1 MIKVVEVSSDSNIG
15 GAGKCILTF
24 LRTYDRSKFDVSVII
39 PVGSKLKP
47 EIKALGTRVYELEDL
62 AEKSLDL
69 KAVSKLK
76 RLFKQIRP
84 DIVHTHASM
93 SARLAAKQC
102 GIKTVY
108 TRHSVFPPP
117 AKISKGVGKLI
128 NGFINNHTADRIIAV
143 AEAAKDN
150 LTATGVDEKKI
161 DVVLNG
167 VDALKPFDPETLG
180 KTKEKYG
187 IRPGQKMAAIVA
199 RLNEVKGHKY
209 FVEAAEIIK
218 KRGLDMKFL
227 IAGTGE
233 TEDEIRGLIKEKG
246 LEDTVVMLGFLNDV
260 EPLMNVM
267 DIQVNCSFGTE
278 ATSLSLLEGM
288 SLGKPAVVTDFG
300 GNPGVIKDGV
310 NGYLVPT
317 RDPKALA
324 DRIEKLASDDEL
336 YSRISKNC
344 LEIYAKI
351 FTSEANERKIEE
363 IYNQLYKS
371 IKNNGG
377 NSR

>member
-1 MIKVVEVSSDSNIG
+1 M
-15 GAGKCILTF
+15 
-24 LRTYDRSKFDVSVII
+24 SVII

-161 DVVLNG
+161 EVVTQRRRR
-167 VDALKPFDPETLG
+167 LKTV
-180 KTKEKYG
+180 
-187 IRPGQKMAAIVA
+187 R
-199 RLNEVKGHKY
+199 R
-209 FVEAAEIIK
+209 
-218 KRGLDMKFL
+218 
-227 IAGTGE
+227 GE
-233 TEDEIRGLIKEKG
+233 T
-246 LEDTVVMLGFLNDV
+246 
-260 EPLMNVM
+260 
-267 DIQVNCSFGTE
+267 
-278 ATSLSLLEGM
+278 
-288 SLGKPAVVTDFG
+288 
-300 GNPGVIKDGV
+300 
-310 NGYLVPT
+310 
-317 RDPKALA
+317 
-324 DRIEKLASDDEL
+324 
-336 YSRISKNC
+336 
-344 LEIYAKI
+344 
-351 FTSEANERKIEE
+351 
-363 IYNQLYKS
+363 
-371 IKNNGG
+371 
-377 NSR
+377 

>member
-1 MIKVVEVSSDSNIG
+1 
-15 GAGKCILTF
+15 
-24 LRTYDRSKFDVSVII
+24 
-39 PVGSKLKP
+39 
-47 EIKALGTRVYELEDL
+47 
-62 AEKSLDL
+62 
-69 KAVSKLK
+69 
-76 RLFKQIRP
+76 
-84 DIVHTHASM
+84 
-93 SARLAAKQC
+93 
-102 GIKTVY
+102 
-108 TRHSVFPPP
+108 
-117 AKISKGVGKLI
+117 
-128 NGFINNHTADRIIAV
+128 
-143 AEAAKDN
+143 
-150 LTATGVDEKKI
+150 
-161 DVVLNG
+161 
-167 VDALKPFDPETLG
+167 
-180 KTKEKYG
+180 
-187 IRPGQKMAAIVA
+187 
-199 RLNEVKGHKY
+199 
-209 FVEAAEIIK
+209 
-218 KRGLDMKFL
+218 MKFL

-233 TEDEIRGLIKEKG
+233 TEDEIRRLIKEKG

-336 YSRISKNC
+336 YSQISKNC
-344 LEIYAKI
+344 LEIYAKT
-351 FTSEANERKIEE
+351 FTSEANARKIEE